1 MAKRILAAWELG
13 GGYGHVGR
21 LCPVTERLAAM
32 GHGVTYALANPAAL
46 RSIMGE
52 TGHRVL
58 VAPNHSAVGVEGLL
72 PASFPELLLGCGY
85 ASTQILT
92 AMIAAWLDII
102 ADVRPDL
109 IVTDFAPTALLA
121 ARIAGVPSANLGCGW
136 STPPPITPM
145 PSLRP
150 WDDVP
155 ADRLAASE
163 GRVLGTINAAL
174 VSFGTLPLRD
184 FADLFR
190 GCTTFVCTF
199 PELDHYENRGAAD
212 YYGPIYLSSAGVEPE
227 WPAAAGPR
235 IFAYVNAGHAPF
247 HGLLTALGSLGAP
260 TVLHARNASIGQN
273 APNIR
278 LMAQPI
284 RLAEALASC
293 DLVITQGINTITAA
307 LLAGRPVISLPEH
320 LEQTA
325 TAARIIR
332 QGFGLAI
339 APEAEP
345 EDMVRVMRR
354 VVDDAGFVTRTRRF
368 ADHYHG
374 YNVGMTLDAIV
385 EECDVCL
392 R

>member
-1 MAKRILAAWELG
+1 MAKHILAAWELG
-13 GGYGHVGR
+13 GGYGHIGR
-21 LCPVTERLAAM
+21 LCPVSERLAAM
-32 GHGVTYALANPAAL
+32 GRGVTYALANPAAL
-46 RSIMGE
+46 TSILGE
-52 TGHRVL
+52 TRHRVL
-58 VAPNHSAVGVEGLL
+58 VAPNYAGVGIEGLL

-85 ASTQILT
+85 ATTQVLT
-92 AMIAAWLDII
+92 ALIAAWLDII

-136 STPPPITPM
+136 STPPPVTPM

-155 ADRLAASE
+155 ADRLMASE

-174 VSFGTLPLRD
+174 VSFGTPPLRD
-184 FADLFR
+184 FADLLR
-190 GCTTFVCTF
+190 DCSTFVCTF
-199 PELDHYENRGAAD
+199 PELDHYENRGTAD
-212 YYGPIYLSSAGVEPE
+212 YYGPIYLPSAGVEPD

-235 IFAYVNAGHAPF
+235 VFAYVNAGHAPF
-247 HGLLTALGSLGAP
+247 HGLLTALGSLGVP
-260 TVLHARNASIGQN
+260 TVLHARNAPIGPM

-278 LMAQPI
+278 PMSRPI

-307 LLAGRPVISLPEH
+307 LLAGRPVICLPEH

-339 APEAEP
+339 APESGAGE
-345 EDMVRVMRR
+345 MVRVLRR
-354 VVDDAGFVTRTRRF
+354 VMDDPGFATRAHGF
-368 ADHYHG
+368 ANHYHG
-374 YNVGMTLDAIV
+374 YGVEMTLDAIV
-385 EECDVCL
+385 EECDAVL
-392 R
+392 S